1 MTKKEFLEDTIAYY
15 SEDVNRRC
23 IKGTKCLYSPLNADK
38 KGISKGCAIGR
49 HLDEEL
55 QLTLDDAD
63 YTAVDGDEVFDS
75 LPTWMQDLG
84 QDFLYDVQRLHDLKN
99 YWSDKGLSSDGLKF
113 VEITKQKY
121 DI

>member
-55 QLTLDDAD
+55 QLTLDDAKE
-63 YTAVDGDEVFDS
+63 AKSVKEHNEVIFE
-75 LPTWMQDLG
+75 LIKKKEMEDLG
-84 QDFLYDVQRLHDLKN
+84 NLSAEELRKKLK
-99 YWSDKGLSSDGLKF
+99 
-113 VEITKQKY
+113 
-121 DI
+121 